1 MKQKFGVLCKS
12 TEIMGLDG
20 QLKPRK
26 SGSDAQK
33 RARKEKDKL
42 GVGNLDDHRWG
53 PPCKGALLQSLSF
66 GG

>member
-1 MKQKFGVLCKS
+1 MKQKFRVLFKS
-12 TEIMGLDG
+12 TEVMGLDG

-26 SGSDAQK
+26 SGSDGQK
-33 RARKEKDKL
+33 RAQKEKDKL
-42 GVGNLDDHRWG
+42 GIGNLDYYRWG

>member
-26 SGSDAQK
+26 SGSDGQK

-42 GVGNLDDHRWG
+42 GVGNLDDYTWG

>member
-1 MKQKFGVLCKS
+1 MKQKFRVLFKS
-12 TEIMGLDG
+12 TEVMGLDG

-26 SGSDAQK
+26 SGSDGQK
-33 RARKEKDKL
+33 RAQKEKDEL
-42 GVGNLDDHRWG
+42 GIGNLDDYRWG